1 MLGQG
6 PSFASEIAGSIFASP
21 KRLPHVEEDVM
32 RRILVWGPR
41 LKELLEK
48 RGRLAVWLL
57 PATVLCA
64 LWCFGGFARI
74 SQAAPQASGAMINP
88 LANPMPDANAQM
100 EMREKN
106 LQARNFD
113 LANAERLRDMVKAS
127 EMLQTLAIALEV
139 EVDQPG
145 PLSESEI
152 KKAEEIEKLAQ
163 IVKERMTLTVGPD

>member
-1 MLGQG
+1 
-6 PSFASEIAGSIFASP
+6 
-21 KRLPHVEEDVM
+21 M
-32 RRILVWGPR
+32 RRILVWGPQ
-41 LKELLEK
+41 LKELLK
-48 RGRLAVWLL
+48 QRCRFALWLM

-74 SQAAPQASGAMINP
+74 SQAAPQASGATINP
-88 LANPMPDANAQM
+88 LANPMPDAKAQM
-100 EMREKN
+100 EMRERD
-106 LQARNFD
+106 LQARNFN

-145 PLSESEI
+145 PLSESEL

-163 IVKERMTLTVGPD
+163 IVKERMTLTIVPD